1 MQGAV
6 AVAHIHLQLLQ
17 PQVVQ
22 VVVALQQVRQ
32 VKQALLELQ
41 TRVVAVAAVQT

>member
-1 MQGAV
+1 VAAV
-6 AVAHIHLQLLQ
+6 VAHIHLQLLQ

-32 VKQALLELQ
+32 LKQVLQ
-41 TRVVAVAAVQT
+41 EQLIQAVAVAVVRT